1 MRKYILYWCLSACTT
16 MIFGQNESKLVI
28 DASPNQTNSNPLIRL
43 RNSQGADLL
52 WIHSDNNTNTFVG
65 SASGVANTGL
75 ANTFLGSLAGN
86 INQGA
91 GNNTAVGFSALYD
104 NRSGQYNTALGSYA
118 FANSQSGSYNT
129 ALGYFALANTNGAQ
143 YNTAVGYLA
152 GSTWNNGYNNVFV
165 GANTD
170 VTTAGLFNVIAIGQ
184 GTGVSTSSTARFGN
198 SATGSYGGW
207 ANWTNVS
214 DGRYKKNVQANVPG
228 LEFILKLEPVTYNLD
243 VSAISHDLNENQG
256 REWNIE
262 MKNAIEE
269 KEKVCQTGF
278 IAQEVER
285 IAREIG
291 FDFSGVDAPKNEK
304 DMYGLRYAE
313 FVVPLVKAVQE
324 LSAENER
331 LSWSMQQLLNQN
343 EVMLQRLSSLED
355 NLGVSQELT
364 QIKLDD

>member
-16 MIFGQNESKLVI
+16 IIFGQNESKLVI
-28 DASPNQTNSNPLIRL
+28 DASPNQTNVNPLIRL
-43 RNSQGADLL
+43 RNSQGNDLM
-52 WIHSDNNTNTFVG
+52 WIHSDRPANTFMG
-65 SASGVANTGL
+65 FLSGVANTGL
-75 ANTFLGSLAGN
+75 ANTFIGSVAGN
-86 INQGA
+86 ANQA
-91 GNNTAVGFSALYD
+91 GIDNTAVGYAALYD
-104 NRSGQYNTALGSYA
+104 NRSGHSNTALGSYA
-118 FANSQSGSYNT
+118 FAYSQSGSFNT
-129 ALGYFALANTNGAQ
+129 ALGYFSLANTTGAE
-143 YNTAVGYLA
+143 YNTAIGYKA

-184 GTGVSTSSTARFGN
+184 GTGVSASSTARFGN

-262 MKNAIEE
+262 MKHAIEE

-331 LSWSMQQLLNQN
+331 LSWSMQ
-343 EVMLQRLSSLED
+343 
-355 NLGVSQELT
+355 
-364 QIKLDD
+364 